1 MHLTCLK
8 DLYNPRIMANE
19 KYTAEENYQ
28 RLLQN
33 NKRFVA
39 EKLAEDSEFFKK
51 LADGQSPDFLWVGC
65 SDSRVPANQITG
77 TDSGEIFVHRN
88 VANLVDINDMNF
100 LSVLHYSVE
109 VLKVRHI
116 VVCGHLGCG
125 GVLAAMGNAHIGMV
139 NHWISRIKD
148 VYIKHASELD
158 AIEDETARGNRLVEL
173 NVIEQV
179 RNLAK
184 IPMVQRAWKGRELSI
199 HGWVYGLADGILHD
213 LDVMHNDISD
223 IEPIYRYEN
232 I

>member
-1 MHLTCLK
+1 
-8 DLYNPRIMANE
+8 MANE

-28 RLLQN
+28 RLLAN
-33 NKRFVA
+33 NKQFVA
-39 EKLAEDSEFFKK
+39 EKLAEDPAFFEK
-51 LADGQSPDFLWVGC
+51 LAIGQSPDFLWVGC

-100 LSVLHYSVE
+100 LAVLHYSVD

-116 VVCGHLGCG
+116 VVCGNYGCG
-125 GVLAAMGNAHIGMV
+125 GVLAAMGNTHIGTV

-148 VYIKHASELD
+148 VYVKHAAELD
-158 AIEDETARGNRLVEL
+158 AIQDETARGRRLVEL

-184 IPMVQRAWKGRELSI
+184 IPLVQRAWKGRELSI
-199 HGWVYGLADGILHD
+199 HGWVYGLSDGILHD
-213 LDVMHNDISD
+213 LDCIQDD
-223 IEPIYRYEN
+223 LEGIEPIYRYEN